1 MDESLSSLLR
11 QYGIENLLTKGV
23 LIVDDD
29 PLNLVVLAPIL
40 EKDYVVFQAESGQE
54 ALGIA
59 KTKDLDI
66 IIADQRMP
74 GMTGVELL
82 EAVNKERPDIAG
94 IVLTAYT
101 DAPAII
107 AAINRAR
114 AFRFLTK
121 PFEPQDI
128 LLACADASTFV
139 YQRRAIRRLVQI
151 LAQRNEAL
159 EKALNELK
167 AMQERMLHMERLS
180 TIGKMSSGVTHD
192 MRNFLSGLVYLE
204 YELCSKPEI
213 GDDVKDT
220 VRACLA
226 GLKNLTSTLE
236 AMGQFARQGTMEI
249 SEKLFDPR
257 DIINEALKVMRPD
270 ASLRKRALEVKMDQN
285 LPSIV
290 GDKQK
295 LVQVMVNLIRNAVQA
310 TKEGERIWV
319 CARAGSDGEVVLSVE
334 DEGQGVPVELRERL
348 FEPFVS
354 GKGER
359 GMGMGLYMAKLIV
372 ESHKGQIRYAPGE
385 GKGSRF
391 EIVLKT
397 RKEV

>member
-1 MDESLSSLLR
+1 MDESLNSLLR
-11 QYGIENLLTKGV
+11 QYGLENLLTKGV

-74 GMTGVELL
+74 GMTGVDLL
-82 EAVNKERPDIAG
+82 EAVNKEKPDIAG

-167 AMQERMLHMERLS
+167 AMQERLLHMERLS

-249 SEKLFDPR
+249 SEKVFDPR
-257 DIINEALKVMRPD
+257 DIINEALKVMRAD

>member
-1 MDESLSSLLR
+1 MDESLNSLLR
-11 QYGIENLLTKGV
+11 QYGLENLLTKGV

-82 EAVNKERPDIAG
+82 EAVNKEKPDIAG

-249 SEKLFDPR
+249 SEKLFDPK

-310 TKEGERIWV
+310 TKEGERICV

>member
-1 MDESLSSLLR
+1 MDESLNSLLR

-82 EAVNKERPDIAG
+82 EAVNKEKPDIAG

-167 AMQERMLHMERLS
+167 AMQERLLHMERLS

-220 VRACLA
+220 VRVCLA

-249 SEKLFDPR
+249 SKKLFDPK

-310 TKEGERIWV
+310 TKEGERICV

-372 ESHKGQIRYAPGE
+372 ESHKGQIRYDPGE

>member
-1 MDESLSSLLR
+1 MNSLLR

-82 EAVNKERPDIAG
+82 EAVNKEKPDIAG

-220 VRACLA
+220 VRVCLA

-310 TKEGERIWV
+310 TKEGERICV
-319 CARAGSDGEVVLSVE
+319 CARGGSDGEVVLSVE

>member
-1 MDESLSSLLR
+1 
-11 QYGIENLLTKGV
+11 

-40 EKDYVVFQAESGQE
+40 EKDYMVFQAESGLE
-54 ALGIA
+54 ALSVA
-59 KTKDLDI
+59 KSTELDI

-82 EAVNKERPDIAG
+82 EAVNQEKPDVAG

-107 AAINRAR
+107 AAINKAR

-121 PFEPQDI
+121 PFDPQDI
-128 LLACADASTFV
+128 LLACAEASAFV
-139 YQRRAIRRLVQI
+139 YQRRAIRRLVEI
-151 LAQRNEAL
+151 LAQRNRAL
-159 EKALNELK
+159 EKALKEIK

-204 YELCSKPEI
+204 YELCAKPEI
-213 GDDVKDT
+213 SDDVKET
-220 VRACLA
+220 VRVCLA

-236 AMGQFARQGTMEI
+236 AIGQFARLGAMEI
-249 SEKLFDPR
+249 SERLFDPR
-257 DIINEALKVMRPD
+257 EIINETLKVMRAD
-270 ASLRKRALEVKMDQN
+270 ASLKKRALEVHMDEN
-285 LPSIV
+285 LPNIV

-295 LVQVMVNLIRNAVQA
+295 LVQVMVNLLRNAVQA
-310 TKEGERIWV
+310 TKEGERIV
-319 CARAGSDGEVVLSVE
+319 VSARAGSGGEVVLCVE
-334 DEGQGVPVELRERL
+334 DEGQGVPVELREKL

-354 GKGER
+354 GKKEG

-372 ESHKGQIRYAPGE
+372 ESHKGEIRYVPKQ
-385 GKGSRF
+385 GKGSMF
-391 EIVLKT
+391 EIVLRP

>member
-1 MDESLSSLLR
+1 MDESLNSLLR

-82 EAVNKERPDIAG
+82 EAVNKEKPDIAG

-220 VRACLA
+220 VRVCLA

-310 TKEGERIWV
+310 TKEGERICV

>member
-1 MDESLSSLLR
+1 MDESLKTLLR

-23 LIVDDD
+23 LCVDDD
-29 PLNLVVLAPIL
+29 PSNLVVLAPIL
-40 EKDYVVFQAESGQE
+40 EKDYVVFQAESGQD

-59 KTKDLDI
+59 KGNDLDI

-82 EAVNKERPDIAG
+82 EAVNKDKPDIAG

-121 PFEPQDI
+121 PFDPQDI

-139 YQRRAIRRLVQI
+139 YQRRAIRRLVEI

-159 EKALNELK
+159 EEALNELK
-167 AMQERMLHMERLS
+167 AMQERMIHMERLS

-204 YELCSKPEI
+204 YELGSKQEI
-213 GDDVKDT
+213 AEDVKDT
-220 VRACLA
+220 VRVCLA
-226 GLKNLTSTLE
+226 GLKNLLSTLE

-249 SEKLFDPR
+249 SKRLFDPKA
-257 DIINEALKVMRPD
+257 IIDETLKVMRAD
-270 ASLRKRALEVKMDQN
+270 ASLRRRALDVQMDEN
-285 LPSIV
+285 LPNIV

-310 TKEGERIWV
+310 TKEGERICV
-319 CARAGSDGEVVLSVE
+319 SARAGSDGDVVLSVE

-354 GKGER
+354 GKGEG
-359 GMGMGLYMAKLIV
+359 GMGMGLYMAKLVV
-372 ESHKGQIRYAPGE
+372 ESHRGEIRYAPKQ

-391 EIVLKT
+391 EISLKAG
-397 RKEV
+397 KEA